1 MKTSWCGMGRPG
13 EKLGSSV
20 RVGRIP
26 SGRPW
31 VSGEIHN
38 RSVGV

>member
-20 RVGRIP
+20 RVGFPLGDPGSLERHTIGP
-26 SGRPW
+26 
-31 VSGEIHN
+31 
-38 RSVGV
+38 